1 MFYNVAQGTTNHLA
15 RLAAEHSVI
24 AEYAGRAH
32 HILAHRWRGAAG
44 EIDLIFAD
52 GNVLIFIE
60 VKKSR
65 SHDAAWRNLSHTQ
78 QKLIYRP
85 ATEYLADT
93 GRSLATN
100 MRFDVAL
107 VDRQGNIRMME
118 NAIIQ

>member
-15 RLAAEHSVI
+15 RLATEHSVI

-60 VKKSR
+60 VKKNR

-78 QKLIYRP
+78 QKFIYRP

-107 VDRQGNIRMME
+107 VDRQGHVQVMKMP
-118 NAIIQ
+118 

>member
-1 MFYNVAQGTTNHLA
+1 VA
-15 RLAAEHSVI
+15 RLA
-24 AEYAGRAH
+24 
-32 HILAHRWRGAAG
+32 

-60 VKKSR
+60 VKKNH
-65 SHDAAWRNLSHTQ
+65 SHDAAWRNLSYMQ

-93 GRSLATN
+93 VRSLATN

-107 VDRQGNIRMME
+107 ADRQGNIRMME

>member
-1 MFYNVAQGTTNHLA
+1 MPDARTTYWP
-15 RLAAEHSVI
+15 I
-24 AEYAGRAH
+24 G
-32 HILAHRWRGAAG
+32 GAAG

-52 GNVLIFIE
+52 DNVLIFIE
-60 VKKSR
+60 VKKNR

-85 ATEYLADT
+85 ATEYLVDT
-93 GRSLATN
+93 VRSLATN

-107 VDRQGNIRMME
+107 ADRQGNIRMME

>member
-32 HILAHRWRGAAG
+32 HIPAHRWRGAAG

-52 GNVLIFIE
+52 GNVLILIE
-60 VKKSR
+60 VKKR
-65 SHDAAWRNLSHTQ
+65 RNLSHMQ
-78 QKLIYRP
+78 QKRIYRP
-85 ATEYLADT
+85 AIEYLADT

-107 VDRQGNIRMME
+107 VDRQGHIRVME
-118 NAIIQ
+118 NAVIQ